1 LELPDDVDV
10 VVVVFGDVDSDEDK
24 DFGGSE
30 DGANKSI
37 VCPMLLSS
45 GGGGLS
51 AWLFGVRD
59 DNIFI
64 A

>member
-1 LELPDDVDV
+1 LEFADDVDV
-10 VVVVFGDVDSDEDK
+10 VVVVFGDVDSDEDE
-24 DFGGSE
+24 DSGGPE

-45 GGGGLS
+45 GGGGLR